1 MSAQDR
7 LLLVLAAAVAVI
19 SVADGDWMWFIV
31 ALVGVAVVAYPIQK
45 GDFTYNRVFLIL
57 AMIPL
62 AVQAVL
68 GILIFIYGRTDNLW
82 ITSLILQTWTA
93 VVFGYMLAI
102 LIDAYTNITL
112 SKRWILLF
120 SLLFALTI
128 SGIYLFFQF
137 TALYMAEYPV
147 FNYELQGVVIAE
159 VRVWMNMQL
168 MMPCAV
174 ATPISIIVA
183 LVLRQCTKK
192 IDMSEVRGAHIDG

>member
-31 ALVGVAVVAYPIQK
+31 ALVGVAVMAYPIRK
-45 GDFTYNRVFLIL
+45 GDFTYNRSFLIL

-68 GILIFIYGRTDNLW
+68 GILILIYGRTDNLW
-82 ITSLILQTWTA
+82 IISLILQTWTA

-102 LIDAYTNITL
+102 LIDAYTDIKL

-137 TALYMAEYPV
+137 TALYMAGYPV
-147 FNYELQGVVIAE
+147 FNYELQGVVTAE

-192 IDMSEVRGAHIDG
+192 IDMSEVRRALIDG

>member
-1 MSAQDR
+1 M
-7 LLLVLAAAVAVI
+7 LVLAAAVAVI

>member
-1 MSAQDR
+1 M
-7 LLLVLAAAVAVI
+7 LVLAAAVAVI

-82 ITSLILQTWTA
+82 IISLILQTWTA

-102 LIDAYTNITL
+102 LIDAYTDIKL

-137 TALYMAEYPV
+137 TALYMAGYPV
-147 FNYELQGVVIAE
+147 FNYELQGVLTAE

-192 IDMSEVRGAHIDG
+192 IDMSEAREAHIDG

>member
-1 MSAQDR
+1 MSTQDR

-82 ITSLILQTWTA
+82 IISLILQTWTA

-102 LIDAYTNITL
+102 LIDAYTDIKL

-137 TALYMAEYPV
+137 TALYMAGYPV
-147 FNYELQGVVIAE
+147 FNYELQGVVTAE

-192 IDMSEVRGAHIDG
+192 IDMSEVREAHIDG

>member
-1 MSAQDR
+1 M
-7 LLLVLAAAVAVI
+7 LVLAAAVAVI

-31 ALVGVAVVAYPIQK
+31 ALVGVAVMAYPIRK

-82 ITSLILQTWTA
+82 IISLILQTWTA

-102 LIDAYTNITL
+102 LIDAYTDIKL

-137 TALYMAEYPV
+137 TALYMAGYPV
-147 FNYELQGVVIAE
+147 FNYELQGVVTAE